1 MKQENIIER
10 DAQMAS
16 IDEESRPFF
25 NLEAIFKTVIFNWP
39 WFVISVLIALACGY
53 VYNRYLTPTYQAG
66 SKMLVKVQDPLGL
79 NRGRFS
85 GLTGTMNTISE
96 MGNEMEIIKS
106 KGLAQDIITDLKL
119 YVEYES
125 EGFFQNSLLYKKN
138 PITVDIDAYHLS
150 VLPAPIKM
158 QITRENNVYEV
169 TGTYYVA
176 TQSGQ
181 SGPYAMRASFATLP
195 NRIVTRAGYITFN
208 SSLFGTLRNG
218 NVLNVTIYPPR
229 MLAGSYASSLTI
241 SGKDNTSMLYL
252 IKKDKSAQRAIDYLK
267 PLLQKRLNADAF
279 TTASDLMADMT
290 QEELT
295 QEILDE
301 RARELAFEGHRW
313 YDLRRTTQPAL
324 TRTYDDETF
333 TLTPEKYTMRFPTEA
348 VESNPEIERWE
359 EGASLNDK

>member
-85 GLTGTMNTISE
+85 GLAGTMNTISE

-267 PLLQKRLNADAF
+267 QLVICYNRQSNEDKNLVALRTEEFINTRIEKFGQELGSTESAIESFNPLLWQRLPGVL
-279 TTASDLMADMT
+279 SQLG
-290 QEELT
+290 Q
-295 QEILDE
+295 
-301 RARELAFEGHRW
+301 REH
-313 YDLRRTTQPAL
+313 
-324 TRTYDDETF
+324 
-333 TLTPEKYTMRFPTEA
+333 EA
-348 VESNPEIERWE
+348 HLP
-359 EGASLNDK
+359 